1 MRKLNDLKLNESSI
15 ILKVEADKSIKKR
28 LLDIGFV
35 KGEKITLILKNIGDN
50 MRAYKIKGTIVA
62 VRLIDTKNIIID

>member
-15 ILKVEADKSIKKR
+15 ILKINADKSIRKR

-50 MRAYKIKGTIVA
+50 MRAYKIKGTIIA
-62 VRLIDTKNIIID
+62 VRLTDTKDIIIK